1 MDGNEV
7 EIYFE
12 NGRRAYCLDN
22 PNAFAEMEARFGCKI
37 ARTLRQGGRTIAQT
51 PSPKKDRV
59 YGSETNKPGSS
70 KDLSNASEIN
80 FDEKTLKSIKNK
92 VKNFNLKNPDKKIT
106 LSSAKAVVRRGMG
119 AYSKSHR
126 PTIKGGKPNSRT
138 AWGLARL
145 NAFMYKI
152 EHGKSKSGKYSQ
164 DDDLIKELG
173 YKVSK
178 MELGGSTNKPTET
191 ELAERWDKKK
201 SQIATLTDNI
211 QRLRYNLT
219 RNLNGATENNTSSS
233 QKIFLTSLV
242 LCLMDETG
250 ERVGNE
256 ESASNGHF
264 GITGLKKKHIKIDG
278 NRVTLKYVGKS
289 GVEHEVT
296 FTNEKIANAL
306 KRAISNSMSDFVFE
320 TSEGFKIKADRV
332 NRFLTDYN
340 VTAKDLRGYSAN
352 KWVVEKLNKLDA
364 GKDEKERKKQFNEI
378 VKKVA
383 NEIGHGRA
391 TLKNHY
397 LLPELEPNFVERGK
411 IIKLNEN

>member
-1 MDGNEV
+1 M
-7 EIYFE
+7 
-12 NGRRAYCLDN
+12 L
-22 PNAFAEMEARFGCKI
+22 
-37 ARTLRQGGRTIAQT
+37 
-51 PSPKKDRV
+51 
-59 YGSETNKPGSS
+59 
-70 KDLSNASEIN
+70 
-80 FDEKTLKSIKNK
+80 
-92 VKNFNLKNPDKKIT
+92 
-106 LSSAKAVVRRGMG
+106 
-119 AYSKSHR
+119 
-126 PTIKGGKPNSRT
+126 KGG
-138 AWGLARL
+138 
-145 NAFMYKI
+145 
-152 EHGKSKSGKYSQ
+152 
-164 DDDLIKELG
+164 IK
-173 YKVSK
+173 K
-178 MELGGSTNKPTET
+178 N
-191 ELAERWDKKK
+191 
-201 SQIATLTDNI
+201 QIATLTHNI

-278 NRVTLKYVGKS
+278 NKVALKYVGKS

-296 FTNEKIANAL
+296 FTNEKIAKAL
-306 KRAISNSMSDFVFE
+306 KRGISNSMSDFVFE

-364 GKDEKERKKQFNEI
+364 GKDEKERKRQFNEI

-383 NEIGHGRA
+383 SEIGHGRA

-397 LLPELEPNFVERGK
+397 LLPELETNFIERGK